1 MSRGQAGGDEFLKA
15 ALWEDKPEAWHEV
28 TKGVKRRVLTHSPVG
43 MMVLYKIEPKSV
55 FPLHSHPHAQFGFF
69 LEGGGDFRV
78 GDSIWKMKKGDS
90 YYIPP
95 GVMHELRIDP
105 GRESVVIDFFTPER
119 QDYHAETVPPDES

>member
-69 LEGGGDFRV
+69 LDGGGDFRV